1 MNIKKLSVVL
11 ICVLCLAG
19 CGKTEEAPLVM
30 VDSEEDVVS
39 FNLIPVTYDD
49 VLKVGKIDCTYVQ
62 TNSQEVSFNQTG
74 KYVDKVYVKE
84 GEKEERIEEH
94 SPMDVVRN
102 IVMAVLFIPV
112 PILLIYLVVS
122 M

>member
-1 MNIKKLSVVL
+1 MRLEGVIL
-11 ICVLCLAG
+11 LA
-19 CGKTEEAPLVM
+19 
-30 VDSEEDVVS
+30 
-39 FNLIPVTYDD
+39 
-49 VLKVGKIDCTYVQ
+49 
-62 TNSQEVSFNQTG
+62 
-74 KYVDKVYVKE
+74 VKE